1 MFTCSLR
8 RKLDTSFVNSGMLWR
23 VLHTH
28 TYTHTQFSHFSATH
42 WRLPSCLSVCGKR
55 PLYLQACVSSVSL
68 QVPAHVY
75 AESIALYLLLSWDQ
89 QQSNLCSTTS
99 MAEIIRRIL
108 RLLARR
114 TLYTSISLYTLQP
127 HLPDRSLC
135 SSQLLTPPLT
145 FQLHLIWLCS
155 LPFVNF
161 IIIFNHNCF
170 LLRSC

>member
-28 TYTHTQFSHFSATH
+28 TYTQFSNLS
-42 WRLPSCLSVCGKR
+42 SCLSVCGKR

-89 QQSNLCSTTS
+89 QQSNLRNTTS